1 MSIKEPVPL
10 DLKTVSVVKEVLED
24 AWYSLSAEQQA
35 TMSKTTLAERI
46 LVSAASAKDMA
57 TVFSFRQADQSAS
70 SCCLVIPCFENFT
83 SLKADKLPG

>member
-35 TMSKTTLAERI
+35 TISKTLLAERT
-46 LVSAASAKDMA
+46 LQSAAKGERDRERLLAVA
-57 TVFSFRQADQSAS
+57 LEAA
-70 SCCLVIPCFENFT
+70 
-83 SLKADKLPG
+83 

>member
-35 TMSKTTLAERI
+35 TISKTVLAERI
-46 LVSAASAKDMA
+46 LQSAAKGERDRERLLAVA
-57 TVFSFRQADQSAS
+57 LEAA
-70 SCCLVIPCFENFT
+70 
-83 SLKADKLPG
+83 

>member
-35 TMSKTTLAERI
+35 TIPKTVMAERI
-46 LVSAASAKDMA
+46 LVSAAKGERDRERLLAVA
-57 TVFSFRQADQSAS
+57 LEAA
-70 SCCLVIPCFENFT
+70 
-83 SLKADKLPG
+83 

>member
-35 TMSKTTLAERI
+35 TIPKTVMAERI
-46 LVSAASAKDMA
+46 LQSAAKGERDRERLLAVA
-57 TVFSFRQADQSAS
+57 LEAA
-70 SCCLVIPCFENFT
+70 
-83 SLKADKLPG
+83 

>member
-35 TMSKTTLAERI
+35 TISKTVLAERT
-46 LVSAASAKDMA
+46 LQSAAKGERDRERLLAVA
-57 TVFSFRQADQSAS
+57 LEAA
-70 SCCLVIPCFENFT
+70 
-83 SLKADKLPG
+83 